1 MLQLLRLDP
10 ADDGGRLRAVERGGR
25 WRGVGSQSL
34 VLLALQS
41 DAAAA
46 ALEFHSLR
54 GDVYYV
60 SPNGAKNEISL
71 GASVKMKTS

>member
-1 MLQLLRLDP
+1 M
-10 ADDGGRLRAVERGGR
+10 
-25 WRGVGSQSL
+25 GVGLHSL

-41 DAAAA
+41 DATAA
-46 ALEFHSLR
+46 ALEFHSLG

-71 GASVKMKTS
+71 GVSVDGVKMKTS